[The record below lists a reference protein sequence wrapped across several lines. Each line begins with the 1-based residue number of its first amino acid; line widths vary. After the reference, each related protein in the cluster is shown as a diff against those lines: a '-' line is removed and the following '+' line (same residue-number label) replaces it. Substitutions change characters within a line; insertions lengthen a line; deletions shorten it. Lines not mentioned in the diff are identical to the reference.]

1 MSNFESDVEI
11 ADVVGSPDDLTPV
24 VELLEPRDVLIG
36 PRQSVRRALPN
47 KDRRMIGAW
56 CFVDHYGPEDITGK
70 AGMRVPPHP
79 HSGLQ
84 TVTWLLDGEVQHRDS
99 LGSDAVVI
107 PGQLNLM
114 TSGPGIAHAEESP
127 PGHSA
132 IMHGLQLWVAL
143 PEAARHTAPRDFT
156 QYRELPVVERQGLRA
171 TVVTGEFEGVISP
184 ARSYTPLVG
193 AELVVTG
200 DVSIAV
206 ATGFEY
212 GVLAIDDGFEV
223 EGMRLQASEVAYV
236 GGGRRTL
243 RVSAGSGTRRGFLLG
258 GEPFEEELVMW
269 WNFIGRSHE
278 EIVAFRHAWND
289 GPVDATPDSED
300 TRPGGSDG
308 GQFGVVRGFDG
319 DRLMAPPMPTTRLK
333 SRPRHR

>member
-11 ADVVGSPDDLTPV
+11 ADVVGSQDDLTPV
-24 VELLEPRDVLIG
+24 VELLEPRNVLIG
-36 PRQSVRRALPN
+36 PRQAVRRALPN

-99 LGSDAVVI
+99 LGSDAVVV

-114 TSGPGIAHAEESP
+114 TSGPGIAHSEESP

-132 IMHGLQLWVAL
+132 IMHGIQLWVAL
-143 PEAARHTAPRDFT
+143 PEGARHTAPRDFT
-156 QYRELPVVERQGLRA
+156 QYRELPVVERPGLRA
-171 TVVTGEFEGVISP
+171 TVVTGEFEGAVSP
-184 ARSYTPLVG
+184 AMSYTPLVG
-193 AELVVTG
+193 AELVVSG
-200 DVSIAV
+200 DVSV
-206 ATGFEY
+206 TVDPRFEC

-223 EGMRLQASEVAYV
+223 EGMRLGASEIAYV
-236 GGGRRTL
+236 GGGRSDF
-243 RVSAGSGTRRGFLLG
+243 RVSSGSGTRRGFLLG

-278 EIVAFRHAWND
+278 EVVAFRQAWND
-289 GPVDATPDSED
+289 GPDDAPDSD
-300 TRPGGSDG
+300 DARPGGVEG

-319 DRLMAPPMPTTRLK
+319 ERLMAPPMPTIRLK

>member
-1 MSNFESDVEI
+1 MSNFEADVEI
-11 ADVVGSPDDLTPV
+11 DDFAGSLADLTPV
-24 VELLEPRDVLIG
+24 VEVLEPRDVLIG
-36 PRQSVRRALPN
+36 PRQAVRRALPN

-56 CFVDHYGPEDITGK
+56 CFVDHYGPEDITGI

-132 IMHGLQLWVAL
+132 IMHGIQLWVAL
-143 PEAARHTAPRDFT
+143 PEGARHEAPRAFT
-156 QYRELPVVERQGLRA
+156 QYRDLPVIERAGLRA
-171 TVVTGEFEGVISP
+171 TVVTGELEGVASP
-184 ARSYTPLVG
+184 ALSYSPLVG
-193 AELVVTG
+193 AELAVTG
-200 DVSIAV
+200 EVSVGIRPE
-206 ATGFEY
+206 FEY
-212 GVLAIDDGFEV
+212 GVMAIDDGLV
-223 EGMRLQASEVAYV
+223 IEGERLGVSEIAYI
-236 GGGRRTL
+236 GGGRDSIRL
-243 RVSAGSGTRRGFLLG
+243 SSAGATTRRGFLLG
-258 GEPFEEELVMW
+258 GAPFEEELVMW

-278 EIVAFRHAWND
+278 EIVEFRRAWNA
-289 GPVDATPDSED
+289 GPDDTDSASSAV
-300 TRPGGSDG
+300 PGTDG
-308 GQFGVVRGFDG
+308 GGRFGVVQGFDG
-319 DRLMAPPMPTTRLK
+319 ERLMAPPMPTIRLK